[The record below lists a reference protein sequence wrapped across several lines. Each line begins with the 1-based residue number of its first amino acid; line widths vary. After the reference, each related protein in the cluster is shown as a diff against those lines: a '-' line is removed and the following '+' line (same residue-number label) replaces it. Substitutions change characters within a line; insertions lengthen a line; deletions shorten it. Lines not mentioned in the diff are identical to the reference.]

1 LHEQRLAR
9 DGGGGLASAD
19 AARRPRPAARASV
32 QAAGSTRRPRAQA
45 AALQDK
51 AARWVSSAARKARAR
66 VPPLGN
72 DEQAAP
78 GARRMLAARGG
89 AGADEDGAAGASGE
103 GGAAALQQTAADAAA
118 LAGGAPRRLAPAGRG
133 APAGPHRV
141 PWQASASRML
151 PVYVALEKLSVFH

>member
-9 DGGGGLASAD
+9 DGGRSLASAD
-19 AARRPRPAARASV
+19 ATRRLRPAARTSV

-66 VPPLGN
+66 VPPLG